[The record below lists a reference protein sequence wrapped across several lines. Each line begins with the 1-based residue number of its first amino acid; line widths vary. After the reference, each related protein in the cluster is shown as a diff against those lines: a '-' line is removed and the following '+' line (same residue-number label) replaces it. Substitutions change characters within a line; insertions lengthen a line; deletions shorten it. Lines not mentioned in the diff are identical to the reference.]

1 MRVREV
7 MTTPVVAVTPAA
19 TLGEAIAVLA
29 GKGFTSLPVV
39 DETGRLLGVLEED
52 DVVLAC
58 YVPGPRSP
66 SGPDAGVL
74 LGGRTKVRDVMRTPG
89 AGTHPD
95 TELADLAERMLEHRL
110 RSVPVL
116 DHGRV
121 VGVVTWRDL
130 LRARATETSSRD
142 MP

>member
-1 MRVREV
+1 

-19 TLGEAIAVLA
+19 TLGETIAVLA

-58 YVPGPRSP
+58 HVPGPRSP
-66 SGPDAGVL
+66 SGGPDAGVL
-74 LGGRTKVRDVMRTPG
+74 IGARTKIRDVMRTPG

-116 DHGRV
+116 DRGRV
-121 VGVVTWRDL
+121 VGVVTWGDL
-130 LRARATETSSRD
+130 LRARAIETSSREI
-142 MP
+142 P